1 MSCDCMRSVAFP
13 RGTSGWSV
21 TNASKA
27 LSFTVNG
34 IFQMFTNAISQEL
47 SCNVNCTLRLS
58 NKCLFL
64 INIFINDEI
73 LIWILQVLKND
84 GINREYTYFL

>member
-1 MSCDCMRSVAFP
+1 MSCDCMCSVAFP

-21 TNASKA
+21 TNASKE

-34 IFQMFTNAISQEL
+34 TFQMFTNSSSQEI
-47 SCNVNCTLRLS
+47 SYNVNCTFRLS
-58 NKCLFL
+58 NKCVFL

-73 LIWILQVLKND
+73 LIWILQVLKNN
-84 GINREYTYFL
+84 GIYREYTCFL